1 MKAYFENLKT
11 TLFGAVAGL
20 PLIIEGLMSKDYSK
34 ALEGLGI
41 LLIGIFAKDAN
52 ANG

>member
-1 MKAYFENLKT
+1 MKEYFQNIKT

-20 PLIIEGLMSKDYSK
+20 PILLEGLASKNWER

-41 LLIGIFAKDAN
+41 LLIGIFAKDAK
-52 ANG
+52 

>member
-1 MKAYFENLKT
+1 MKEYLNNLKT

-20 PLIIEGLMSKDYSK
+20 PLLIEGLLSKDWSK

-41 LLIGIFAKDAN
+41 LLIGIFAKDAK
-52 ANG
+52 

>member
-1 MKAYFENLKT
+1 MKDYFQNLKT

-20 PLIIEGLMSKDYSK
+20 PLIIEGILTKNWEK

-41 LLIGIFAKDAN
+41 LLIGIFAKDAK
-52 ANG
+52 

>member
-1 MKAYFENLKT
+1 MKAMFENLKT

-20 PLIIEGLMSKDYSK
+20 PLIVEGLLSKNWER

-41 LLIGIFAKDAN
+41 LLIGIFAKDAK
-52 ANG
+52 

>member
-1 MKAYFENLKT
+1 MKEYFQNLKT

-20 PLIIEGLMSKDYSK
+20 PLIIEGILTKNWEK

-41 LLIGIFAKDAN
+41 LLIGIFAKDAK
-52 ANG
+52 

>member
-1 MKAYFENLKT
+1 MKEYFLNLKT

-20 PLIIEGLMSKDYSK
+20 PLIIEGILTKNWEK

-41 LLIGIFAKDAN
+41 LLIGIFAKDAK
-52 ANG
+52 

>member
-1 MKAYFENLKT
+1 MKEYLSNLKT

-20 PLIIEGLMSKDYSK
+20 PLLVEGLLSKDWSK

-41 LLIGIFAKDAN
+41 LLVGIFAKDIEKK
-52 ANG
+52 